1 MIARHRINRSV
12 DAVFFAL
19 QYEFAGRGKV
29 DSMIDETRVL
39 LELIGDIYD
48 AALDPTL
55 WPGVLKKL
63 AEFVG
68 GSVIYFKSS
77 TTCAVHHQFG
87 KDPHY
92 QQLYFSKY
100 VRLDPTM
107 PAQCLTKVGQLA
119 STADFIPC
127 CEFVE
132 TPFSREWGRPQ
143 GLADFLTTPLD
154 KLADSVALFS
164 VFRNEQ
170 HGLVDDEMRR
180 RAALITPHIRHA
192 AVVGNAL
199 ALDIK
204 TAKTTAFTKA
214 LDGLAA
220 GVFLVDRNC
229 RVVFA
234 NLSGREMLD
243 DGRILRLRN
252 GALATADSRPALPDV
267 IAAAGEGDAALGTR
281 GIAVPLSFPPQMP
294 WLAHVLP
301 LISGARRQ
309 AGKNFAATAA
319 VFVRKTSLEV
329 PSAME
334 SMSKLYGLT
343 PAELRVLAAVS
354 EFGGIS
360 AVSDVVGVS
369 EATVK
374 THLQR
379 LFAKT
384 NTNRQTELVKL
395 VAAHAGPLRR
405 Q

>member
-1 MIARHRINRSV
+1 VIPETS
-12 DAVFFAL
+12 AL
-19 QYEFAGRGKV
+19 S
-29 DSMIDETRVL
+29 D
-39 LELIGDIYD
+39 LIGTLYD
-48 AALDPTL
+48 TALERAL
-55 WPGVLKKL
+55 WPDVLEKL

-68 GSVIYFKSS
+68 GSAASIYCKNS
-77 TTCAVHHQFG
+77 TTGAVYHQFG
-87 KDPHY
+87 VEPHY

-100 VRLDPTM
+100 VRLDPTT
-107 PAQCLTKVGQLA
+107 AAHCLTGIGQLV
-119 STADFIPC
+119 STVDFIPY

-132 TPFSREWGRPQ
+132 TPFYREWGRPQ
-143 GLADFLTTPLD
+143 DLADFLTTPLD
-154 KLADSVALFS
+154 KSADSVALFG

-170 HGLVDDEMRR
+170 HGLVDEAMRR
-180 RAALITPHIRHA
+180 RAALVVPHIRRA
-192 AVVGNAL
+192 AVIGNV
-199 ALDIK
+199 LDIK
-204 TAKTTAFTKA
+204 TAEATAFTEA
-214 LDGLAA
+214 LDDLVA
-220 GVFLVDRNC
+220 GVFLVDSNC

-252 GALATADSRPALPDV
+252 DALTAADPKAALSDV
-267 IAAAGEGDAALGTR
+267 VASAGEGDAALGTR

-301 LISGARRQ
+301 LTSGARRQ
-309 AGKNFAATAA
+309 AGKNFGAAAA
-319 VFVRKTSLEV
+319 VFVRKASLEV

-384 NTNRQTELVKL
+384 NTNRQTELIKL
-395 VAAHAGPLRR
+395 VAAHASPLRR
-405 Q
+405 R

>member
-1 MIARHRINRSV
+1 
-12 DAVFFAL
+12 
-19 QYEFAGRGKV
+19 
-29 DSMIDETRVL
+29 
-39 LELIGDIYD
+39 
-48 AALDPTL
+48 
-55 WPGVLKKL
+55 
-63 AEFVG
+63 
-68 GSVIYFKSS
+68 
-77 TTCAVHHQFG
+77 
-87 KDPHY
+87 
-92 QQLYFSKY
+92 
-100 VRLDPTM
+100 
-107 PAQCLTKVGQLA
+107 
-119 STADFIPC
+119 
-127 CEFVE
+127 
-132 TPFSREWGRPQ
+132 
-143 GLADFLTTPLD
+143 
-154 KLADSVALFS
+154 LFS

-180 RAALITPHIRHA
+180 RAALITPHIRRA

-199 ALDIK
+199 GLDIK

-379 LFAKT
+379 VFAKT
-384 NTNRQTELVKL
+384 NTNRQTELIKL
-395 VAAHAGPLRR
+395 VAAHASPLRR

>member
-1 MIARHRINRSV
+1 
-12 DAVFFAL
+12 
-19 QYEFAGRGKV
+19 
-29 DSMIDETRVL
+29 
-39 LELIGDIYD
+39 
-48 AALDPTL
+48 
-55 WPGVLKKL
+55 
-63 AEFVG
+63 
-68 GSVIYFKSS
+68 
-77 TTCAVHHQFG
+77 
-87 KDPHY
+87 
-92 QQLYFSKY
+92 
-100 VRLDPTM
+100 
-107 PAQCLTKVGQLA
+107 
-119 STADFIPC
+119 
-127 CEFVE
+127 
-132 TPFSREWGRPQ
+132 
-143 GLADFLTTPLD
+143 
-154 KLADSVALFS
+154 VALFS
-164 VFRNEQ
+164 MFRNEQ

-180 RAALITPHIRHA
+180 RAALIVPHIRRA
-192 AVVGNAL
+192 AVIGN

-204 TAKTTAFTKA
+204 MAATTAFAEA

-252 GALATADSRPALPDV
+252 DALATADSCPALPDV
-267 IAAAGEGDAALGTR
+267 IASAGEGDAALGTR
-281 GIAVPLSFPPQMP
+281 GIATPLSFPPQTP

-301 LISGARRQ
+301 LTSGERRQ
-309 AGKNFAATAA
+309 AGKNFAAAAA
-319 VFVRKTSLEV
+319 VFVRKTSLAA
-329 PSAME
+329 PLAME

-379 LFAKT
+379 VFAKT
-384 NTNRQTELVKL
+384 GTNRQTELIKL
-395 VAAHAGPLRR
+395 VATHASPLRR

>member
-1 MIARHRINRSV
+1 VIPETS
-12 DAVFFAL
+12 AL
-19 QYEFAGRGKV
+19 S
-29 DSMIDETRVL
+29 D
-39 LELIGDIYD
+39 LIGTLYD
-48 AALDPTL
+48 TALDRAL
-55 WPGVLKKL
+55 WPDVLKKL
-63 AEFVG
+63 SEFVG
-68 GSVIYFKSS
+68 GSAASIYCKSS
-77 TTCAVHHQFG
+77 TSGTVYHQFG
-87 KDPHY
+87 VDPHY
-92 QQLYFSKY
+92 SELYASKY
-100 VRLDPTM
+100 VRLDPST
-107 PAQCLTKVGQLA
+107 AAHCLAGIGQLV
-119 STADFIPC
+119 STADFMPN

-132 TPFSREWGRPQ
+132 TPFYREWGRPQ
-143 GLADFLTTPLD
+143 GLADFLATPLD
-154 KLADSVALFS
+154 KSADSVALFG

-180 RAALITPHIRHA
+180 QAGLIIPHIRRA
-192 AVVGNAL
+192 AVIGN

-204 TAKTTAFTKA
+204 TAATTSFTAA
-214 LDGLAA
+214 LDGLVA
-220 GVFLVDRNC
+220 GVFLVDSNC

-252 GALATADSRPALPDV
+252 DALTAADPKAALSDV
-267 IAAAGEGDAALGTR
+267 IASAGEGDAALGTR
-281 GIAVPLSFPPQMP
+281 GIAIPLSFPPQMP

-301 LISGARRQ
+301 LTSGARQQ
-309 AGKNFAATAA
+309 AGKNFAAAAA
-319 VFVRKTSLEV
+319 VFVRQTSLAV

-379 LFAKT
+379 VFAKT
-384 NTNRQTELVKL
+384 GTNRQTELIKL
-395 VAAHAGPLRR
+395 VATHAGPLRR

>member
-1 MIARHRINRSV
+1 
-12 DAVFFAL
+12 
-19 QYEFAGRGKV
+19 
-29 DSMIDETRVL
+29 MIDETRVL

-63 AEFVG
+63 AEFAG
-68 GSVIYFKSS
+68 GSVIYCKSS
-77 TTCAVHHQFG
+77 TTCAVYHQFG

-170 HGLVDDEMRR
+170 H
-180 RAALITPHIRHA
+180 
-192 AVVGNAL
+192 
-199 ALDIK
+199 
-204 TAKTTAFTKA
+204 
-214 LDGLAA
+214 GLAA

-309 AGKNFAATAA
+309 AGTNFAATAA

-354 EFGGIS
+354 EFGGVS

-384 NTNRQTELVKL
+384 GTNRQTELIKL
-395 VAAHAGPLRR
+395 VAAHASPLRW

>member
-1 MIARHRINRSV
+1 M
-12 DAVFFAL
+12 
-19 QYEFAGRGKV
+19 
-29 DSMIDETRVL
+29 
-39 LELIGDIYD
+39 
-48 AALDPTL
+48 
-55 WPGVLKKL
+55 
-63 AEFVG
+63 
-68 GSVIYFKSS
+68 
-77 TTCAVHHQFG
+77 
-87 KDPHY
+87 
-92 QQLYFSKY
+92 
-100 VRLDPTM
+100 
-107 PAQCLTKVGQLA
+107 
-119 STADFIPC
+119 
-127 CEFVE
+127 
-132 TPFSREWGRPQ
+132 
-143 GLADFLTTPLD
+143 
-154 KLADSVALFS
+154 ALFS

-180 RAALITPHIRHA
+180 RAALITPHIRRA

-199 ALDIK
+199 WLDIK

-234 NLSGREMLD
+234 NGREMLD

-379 LFAKT
+379 VFAKT
-384 NTNRQTELVKL
+384 NTNRQTELIKL
-395 VAAHAGPLRR
+395 VAAHASPLRR